1 MCKAKHYTEQLLK
14 IYDEINNDVEYFKY
28 QLHYLQWLQEDLLH
42 IIENKKF
49 NVVQGYKLSKKIKDI
64 RNDRRDF
71 KIELETMINLKKTF
85 IDKNIV
91 YLENTYNDI
100 KRQDVEL
107 LNLKENKVYRP
118 RVLES
123 MELNKVVPLNRK
135 AI

>member
-1 MCKAKHYTEQLLK
+1 MCKAKRYTEQLLK

-28 QLHYLQWLQEDLLH
+28 QLHYLQWLEQDFLH
-42 IIENKKF
+42 IIENEKF

-85 IDKNIV
+85 IDKNII

-100 KRQDVEL
+100 KRQDGEL

-123 MELNKVVPLNRK
+123 MELKKVVPLNRK